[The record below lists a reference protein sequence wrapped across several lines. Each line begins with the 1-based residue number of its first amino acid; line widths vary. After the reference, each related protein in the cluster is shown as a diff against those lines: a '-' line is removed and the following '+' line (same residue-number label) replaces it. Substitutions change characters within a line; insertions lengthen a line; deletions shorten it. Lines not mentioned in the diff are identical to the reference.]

1 MAYTIESINGCTKKL
16 QFNFETLDLS
26 EEVKK
31 AVAEKRKTANL
42 KGFRKGKAPLDMV
55 QKMYGPQIENEALN
69 EFVRNQF
76 LEAVE
81 KEKLKIVGYPKFEN
95 MKYDGKSS
103 VAFDALVE
111 VFPNIELKGFEGL
124 EFKKDEVSV
133 SDEEV
138 ESLKKNYLESKSEML
153 EIQGADVEVSKGHF
167 TVINFQGKK
176 EDGEKPENMKGEEH
190 LLEIGSNQF
199 IPGFE
204 EGMMGMK
211 KGEKREV
218 PVTFPSDYHSAD
230 LKSAKVVFEVELLE
244 IKEKKYPEVTDEL
257 AKELGFENV
266 DEFEKKNKDSIL
278 SQKTRAADEK
288 LNQEIIEKL
297 VSDNE
302 FDVPES
308 LIQQQ
313 ESFLKNDLEGSLKQ
327 KGFNESMMEEYYEKW
342 GEDLKKK
349 AVFQVRSSLILDQ
362 LAKNYS
368 VEANESDLDEKIEE
382 TAKSSGMKKEDILK
396 YYNSNEKI
404 KGNLMYAI
412 REEKTFQ
419 KLKDQLKLS

>member
-111 VFPNIELKGFEGL
+111 VFPDIELKGFEGL

-138 ESLKKNYLESKSEML
+138 EALKKILVACSEL
-153 EIQGADVEVSKGHF
+153 NHK
-167 TVINFQGKK
+167 
-176 EDGEKPENMKGEEH
+176 
-190 LLEIGSNQF
+190 
-199 IPGFE
+199 
-204 EGMMGMK
+204 
-211 KGEKREV
+211 
-218 PVTFPSDYHSAD
+218 
-230 LKSAKVVFEVELLE
+230 
-244 IKEKKYPEVTDEL
+244 
-257 AKELGFENV
+257 
-266 DEFEKKNKDSIL
+266 
-278 SQKTRAADEK
+278 RAA
-288 LNQEIIEKL
+288 
-297 VSDNE
+297 
-302 FDVPES
+302 
-308 LIQQQ
+308 
-313 ESFLKNDLEGSLKQ
+313 
-327 KGFNESMMEEYYEKW
+327 
-342 GEDLKKK
+342 
-349 AVFQVRSSLILDQ
+349 
-362 LAKNYS
+362 
-368 VEANESDLDEKIEE
+368 
-382 TAKSSGMKKEDILK
+382 
-396 YYNSNEKI
+396 
-404 KGNLMYAI
+404 
-412 REEKTFQ
+412 
-419 KLKDQLKLS
+419 

>member
-69 EFVRNQF
+69 QFVRNQF
-76 LEAVE
+76 LEAVD

-111 VFPNIELKGFEGL
+111 VFPDIELKGFEGL
-124 EFKKDEVSV
+124 EFKKDEVLV

-153 EIQGADVEVSKGHF
+153 EVQEESTEVSKGHF

-190 LLEIGSNQF
+190 LLEVGSNQF

-204 EGMMGMK
+204 DGMLRD
-211 KGEKREV
+211 EKR
-218 PVTFPSDYHSAD
+218 
-230 LKSAKVVFEVELLE
+230 
-244 IKEKKYPEVTDEL
+244 
-257 AKELGFENV
+257 
-266 DEFEKKNKDSIL
+266 
-278 SQKTRAADEK
+278 
-288 LNQEIIEKL
+288 
-297 VSDNE
+297 
-302 FDVPES
+302 
-308 LIQQQ
+308 
-313 ESFLKNDLEGSLKQ
+313 
-327 KGFNESMMEEYYEKW
+327 
-342 GEDLKKK
+342 
-349 AVFQVRSSLILDQ
+349 
-362 LAKNYS
+362 
-368 VEANESDLDEKIEE
+368 
-382 TAKSSGMKKEDILK
+382 
-396 YYNSNEKI
+396 
-404 KGNLMYAI
+404 
-412 REEKTFQ
+412 
-419 KLKDQLKLS
+419 

>member
-1 MAYTIESINGCTKKL
+1 
-16 QFNFETLDLS
+16 
-26 EEVKK
+26 
-31 AVAEKRKTANL
+31 
-42 KGFRKGKAPLDMV
+42 
-55 QKMYGPQIENEALN
+55 
-69 EFVRNQF
+69 
-76 LEAVE
+76 
-81 KEKLKIVGYPKFEN
+81 
-95 MKYDGKSS
+95 
-103 VAFDALVE
+103 
-111 VFPNIELKGFEGL
+111 
-124 EFKKDEVSV
+124 
-133 SDEEV
+133 
-138 ESLKKNYLESKSEML
+138 
-153 EIQGADVEVSKGHF
+153 
-167 TVINFQGKK
+167 
-176 EDGEKPENMKGEEH
+176 MKGEEH
-190 LLEIGSNQF
+190 LFEIGSNQF

-204 EGMMGMK
+204 DGMLGMK

-218 PVTFPSDYHSAD
+218 PVTFPADYHSTD
-230 LKSAKVVFEVELLE
+230 LQSAKVVFEVELLE
-244 IKEKKYPEVTDEL
+244 IKEKNYPEITDEL
-257 AKELGFENV
+257 VKELGFENV
-266 DEFEKKNKDSIL
+266 DEFEKKNRDSIL
-278 SQKTRAADEK
+278 SQKTRAAEEK

-382 TAKSSGMKKEDILK
+382 TAKNSGMKKEDILK